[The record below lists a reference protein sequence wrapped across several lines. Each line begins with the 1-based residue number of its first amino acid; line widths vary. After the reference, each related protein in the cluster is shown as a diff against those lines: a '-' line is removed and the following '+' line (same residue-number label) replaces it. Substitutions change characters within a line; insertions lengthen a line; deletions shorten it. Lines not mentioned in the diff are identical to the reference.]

1 MFKRLVQLFLLF
13 FLAAAGVLAWF
24 AWYVST
30 PLLIPVGGEEPA
42 SSPVAGSLVMEPV
55 EAVSSDG
62 TAIEGYLVSPG
73 ASGGFVSA
81 PEPRAGYS
89 EIARENAAF
98 GGKTGA
104 GCDSRLLE

>member
-42 SSPVAGSLVMEPV
+42 SSPVAGSLVL
-55 EAVSSDG
+55 SL
-62 TAIEGYLVSPG
+62 IH
-73 ASGGFVSA
+73 
-81 PEPRAGYS
+81 
-89 EIARENAAF
+89 I
-98 GGKTGA
+98 
-104 GCDSRLLE
+104 

>member
-42 SSPVAGSLVMEPV
+42 SRCGFPG
-55 EAVSSDG
+55 DG
-62 TAIEGYLVSPG
+62 TRGSRFIRWHGY
-73 ASGGFVSA
+73 
-81 PEPRAGYS
+81 
-89 EIARENAAF
+89 
-98 GGKTGA
+98 
-104 GCDSRLLE
+104 